1 VSERGLVIA
10 QVNTREQRGG
20 AETIA
25 RQLVKGYRRR
35 GHQAWLLVG
44 REDASAEGVLPFPSG
59 LRAETAHLLAGPLR
73 LLDRRRGL
81 ETYRYPKTGR
91 MLEGLPAKPDV
102 VHLHNLHGGYFDLRV
117 LPDLSRRLAV
127 FLTLHDAWLLSGHC
141 AHSFDCERWRTGCG
155 SCPDLTIYP
164 AVRKDATAGNWQR
177 KRDIFRRSRF
187 HVATPSQWLADRV
200 SASILAPALEQ
211 LRVIPNGIDLRTF
224 NPSGREAARA
234 RLGLDADQP
243 VLLIAGNDAGTN
255 PFKDFPT
262 ARRAAVGAAE
272 RSGRDVT
279 VFVLGDTGAEAREG
293 GARFR
298 PVPWRQDPAEV
309 AVYVRAADVYL
320 HASRADTFPT
330 SVIEAMACGT
340 PVVATAVGGIPEQ
353 LDDTSSR
360 AAASGAASVVAIRAT
375 GMLVP
380 PGDAEAMASATA
392 ALLDDGELRRTMG
405 ANAARR
411 AARRFDAERQCE
423 AYLDWYR
430 AVVSSGSSP
439 AVSQKGTSTA

>member
-1 VSERGLVIA
+1 MNERPLTIA
-10 QVNTREQRGG
+10 QVNTRERRGG

-25 RQLVKGYRRR
+25 LQLMRGYRRR

-44 REDASAEGVLPFPSG
+44 REEASAAGVLAFPSDP
-59 LRAETAHLLAGPLR
+59 RATTAHVMAGPMR
-73 LLDRRRGL
+73 ILDRHRGL

-91 MLEGLPAKPDV
+91 MLEGLPAEPDI

-117 LPDLSRRLAV
+117 LPDLSRRVPV

-164 AVRKDATAGNWQR
+164 AVRKDATARNWQR
-177 KRDIFRRSRF
+177 KRDIFRRSRL
-187 HVATPSQWLADRV
+187 HVASPSQWLADRV
-200 SASILAPALEQ
+200 SASILAPALET
-211 LRVIPNGIDLRTF
+211 LRVIPNGVDLLTF
-224 NPSGREAARA
+224 RPDERAVARA
-234 RLGLDADQP
+234 RLGLPADGP
-243 VLLIAGNDAGTN
+243 VLLIAGNAGPTN

-262 ARRAAVGAAE
+262 ARRAAAGAAN
-272 RSGRDVT
+272 RLGREVT
-279 VFVLGDTGAEAREG
+279 VLVLGDSGGDAREG
-293 GARFR
+293 SALFR
-298 PVPWRQDPAEV
+298 PIPFRHDPSDV
-309 AVYVRAADVYL
+309 AACFQAADVYL

-353 LDDTSSR
+353 LGEPSEWSAAGGGPSFDPTR
-360 AAASGAASVVAIRAT
+360 AS

-380 PGDAEAMASATA
+380 AGDARAMADGVA
-392 ALLDDGELRRTMG
+392 ALLENEALRHALG
-405 ANAARR
+405 GNAARR
-411 AARRFDAERQCE
+411 AALCYDAERQCD

-430 AVVSSGSSP
+430 TALFP
-439 AVSQKGTSTA
+439 AARGVT

>member
-1 VSERGLVIA
+1 VNERRLAIA

-25 RQLVKGYRRR
+25 LQLMQGYRGR

-44 REDASAEGVLPFPSG
+44 REGASAAGVLAFPSDSH
-59 LRAETAHLLAGPLR
+59 ATAAHVMAGPMR

-91 MLEGLPAKPDV
+91 MLEGLPAEPDI

-117 LPDLSRRLAV
+117 LPDLSRRVPV

-155 SCPDLTIYP
+155 ACPDLTIYP
-164 AVRKDATAGNWQR
+164 AVRKDATARNWQR
-177 KRDIFRRSRF
+177 KRDIFRGSRL

-200 SASILAPALEQ
+200 SASILAPALES
-211 LRVIPNGIDLRTF
+211 LRVIPNGVDLLTFRPDQRAGART
-224 NPSGREAARA
+224 
-234 RLGLDADQP
+234 RLGLPADGP
-243 VLLIAGNDAGTN
+243 VLLIAANAPTN

-262 ARRAAVGAAE
+262 ARGAAAGVAE
-272 RSGRDVT
+272 RLSREVT
-279 VFVLGDTGAEAREG
+279 VLVLGESGGDSSEG
-293 GARFR
+293 DARFR
-298 PVPWRQDPAEV
+298 SIPFLHDSSEV
-309 AVYVRAADVYL
+309 AMCFQAADVYL

-353 LDDTSSR
+353 LGEPSR
-360 AAASGAASVVAIRAT
+360 WSALDGGPSFDSTRAS

-380 PGDAEAMASATA
+380 AGDAEVMADGAA
-392 ALLDDGELRRTMG
+392 ALLENAALRHELG
-405 ANAARR
+405 LNAARR
-411 AARRFDAERQCE
+411 AALCYDAERQCD

-430 AVVSSGSSP
+430 TALFP
-439 AVSQKGTSTA
+439 AARGVP